1 MIRRIQLS
9 LRPSDALAAL
19 TSLHAPP
26 GDVVAPTGGSSAAA
40 VFGQRLGQEVARA
53 FEAHTRSLDVLGQC
67 LDWLERRGLC
77 EMTRPRAR
85 AGVREPTWRSAAE
98 VKVDVRALVRDLV
111 AEREEADSKARAS
124 AWATRAVLRH
134 LAGTSLHACEV
145 RVGSERVP
153 AAEAL
158 AAYDTELALVGF
170 GPHAAPPARLAHLAK
185 GARRKDEAADVSA
198 TPAVK
203 AERVAK
209 VKPVEVPPPKVE
221 APKRDPKVAPAPKV
235 KAKRPRAK
243 DSAFGGGFGGLP
255 EDAAPEDRRTGDV
268 FSARGL
274 TLDAEFFLTEAAIA
288 VWPCDGPS
296 LERGRRAVVTR
307 LHPDRAGEASAQAFH
322 RAIKGHA
329 ELVKKLPQ
337 APAATSAAPVVTAA
351 PPATAATSAVVEV
364 APAAPAP
371 PKPTRKPRPRVAR
384 EATAAT
390 TGEHP
395 RATQPVVAPVE
406 PAGATT
412 FEWPPRPVDSDLP
425 RARTA

>member
-26 GDVVAPTGGSSAAA
+26 GDVPAPTGASSAAA

-53 FEAHTRSLDVLGQC
+53 FDAHARALDVLGQC

-77 EMTRPRAR
+77 EVTRPRAR

-145 RVGSERVP
+145 RIGSERIP
-153 AAEAL
+153 AVEAL

-185 GARRKDEAADVSA
+185 GARRKDDVVEVPA
-198 TPAVK
+198 PPPAVK
-203 AERVAK
+203 VEAARVAK
-209 VKPVEVPPPKVE
+209 VKPVEVPAPKVE
-221 APKRDPKVAPAPKV
+221 P
-235 KAKRPRAK
+235 KRPRAK
-243 DSAFGGGFGGLP
+243 EKERDKPFGGGFGGLP

-268 FSARGL
+268 FSPRGL

-288 VWPCDGPS
+288 AWPCDGAS

-337 APAATSAAPVVTAA
+337 TPVVTSAAPAVTAP
-351 PPATAATSAVVEV
+351 PPATATTSAVVEV
-364 APAAPAP
+364 APAPPAAT
-371 PKPTRKPRPRVAR
+371 KPTRKPRPRVAR
-384 EATAAT
+384 EATATT

-395 RATQPVVAPVE
+395 RATRPVEPVE
-406 PAGATT
+406 PARATT